1 MVTIEARCLGH
12 LACAC
17 RSWLGNMR
25 ALQVVVHSHLHLSHF
40 HFVFKSLSIWFST
53 LLFNVAMAE
62 CCLKPRPQSLMV
74 GFIQALDSEIKL
86 SASELK
92 SLKDQISTHAATIL
106 QCQRPA
112 LWLPANHCPHLC
124 PEISFFQSSADPSY
138 PSEFHSDVFHSGS
151 PSITTKSKMK
161 NPLSY
166 HPAFSF
172 TAIIVICN

>member
-1 MVTIEARCLGH
+1 MVTIKARCLGH

-74 GFIQALDSEIKL
+74 GFIQALTRRL
-86 SASELK
+86 SSLQVNSSLLKIRSQPMLPQFCNANGQPSGSLQITVLICAPK
-92 SLKDQISTHAATIL
+92 SLSSSLRLTLVIL
-106 QCQRPA
+106 Q
-112 LWLPANHCPHLC
+112 
-124 PEISFFQSSADPSY
+124 SST
-138 PSEFHSDVFHSGS
+138 V
-151 PSITTKSKMK
+151 M
-161 NPLSY
+161 
-166 HPAFSF
+166 SF
-172 TAIIVICN
+172 TQEVHL